1 MVRLQRNGFHYLAT
15 VAPLIL
21 GFLILVAMH
30 VFGGSPAAVH
40 TFPLPQPAP
49 VGP

>member
-1 MVRLQRNGFHYLAT
+1 MVRLQRERFHYLAA
-15 VAPLIL
+15 VAPLML
-21 GFLILVAMH
+21 ALLILITVHA
-30 VFGGSPAAVH
+30 FGGSSAPVH

>member
-1 MVRLQRNGFHYLAT
+1 MVRLQREGFNYLAT

-21 GFLILVAMH
+21 GLLILVAVH
-30 VFGGSPAAVH
+30 VFGASSAPVH